1 MPRLA
6 CSLSVATLAL
16 LTLAPSARAQAEGPP
31 GETPRY
37 PVAQAE
43 RPLTLP
49 KLVLDTEADVDFPHV
64 GGFFGNVSL
73 GASFGIVDD
82 FTVRAVVLPL
92 QLFGPGT
99 AGFHYGQTAPLGD
112 ADAPGP
118 GFGLTYR
125 FLRGVVEVG
134 ASLDFSIITAA
145 PSSGVSIT
153 PGIPVRVHAGRRVR
167 LDTGVYAS
175 ATRYVGTSTIPEGA
189 GGPMTAATPLG
200 QGSLAVPLRV
210 LCDITEP
217 IHVGV
222 ATGFA
227 IANLDQPG
235 TSASIPVGL
244 FAGYALAGHDGPVL
258 DIDPFFTFPTL
269 VTPGVTPVTQAAAY
283 VFGVSVGGFFYL

>member
-49 KLVLDTEADVDFPHV
+49 KLVLDAEADVDFPHV

-153 PGIPVRVHAGRRVR
+153 PASP
-167 LDTGVYAS
+167 YAS
-175 ATRYVGTSTIPEGA
+175 TQAGGSASTPASTPRHALRRTSTIPEGA
-189 GGPMTAATPLG
+189 GGPMTAATPSARG
-200 QGSLAVPLRV
+200 ASRSPCCAVRHHGADPRGRRHRLR
-210 LCDITEP
+210 
-217 IHVGV
+217 HR
-222 ATGFA
+222 
-227 IANLDQPG
+227 QPRPAG
-235 TSASIPVGL
+235 DVRQHPRGALRGL
-244 FAGYALAGHDGPVL
+244 RARRTRRPRPRHRPVL
-258 DIDPFFTFPTL
+258 HLPDARHAGRDT
-269 VTPGVTPVTQAAAY
+269 VTQAAAY